1 MKKSFDHA
9 QNEVRL
15 ALVAFGLNDPE
26 HAVSFEIIKMLVWH
40 GYIDEKVFT

>member
-1 MKKSFDHA
+1 MKKSLDHA

-26 HAVSFEIIKMLVWH
+26 HAVSFEIIKTLMWH
-40 GYIDEKVFT
+40 GYIDSGVFE